1 MRKSFVWAVVG
12 LIAMVGLIAC
22 DGGGEDGG
30 GGGGGSSVATVA
42 TVEIQQTGL
51 VLTESGATRQLSAV
65 AYDAQGN
72 PLDASFSWSSTT
84 PADIDV
90 DSSGKVTAKKANGS
104 SQIIA
109 EANGVR
115 SAPLLTVVTMLPA
128 GAIPLTD
135 AQIVG
140 DPVETDPEAEP
151 SFDNTYKVVL
161 SGISPPAVGAL
172 LINTESKPVA
182 GKVVAVDTVGGQT
195 TVTLRLVSLREMFPY
210 LNINEKIDLSQAPVE
225 VNPDI
230 AAAYDIQ
237 HSGNTYT
244 FTPKPVAS
252 PLLAASMAGAVT
264 MPAAAGSTTLGP
276 FKCEADIS
284 AIQLSVPPVISLAQD
299 FSLDLVYTSAA
310 GLERLV
316 VKGEVKPKVEVNVT
330 VSIGPGVT
338 FECAAELF
346 VIRIPV
352 GGPLSFF
359 VAGLVPFEAGF
370 AGGVNVTAVTVGL
383 GVKAEASAAA
393 EIGIACPG
401 GTDCEFVKDV
411 TGSADAKPKLDLP
424 SLGDLRFEPSIGGF
438 GRVKLAIG
446 NPFFKSLRLDT
457 FYAQAGPKLEG
468 SFASKASQID
478 DTSYKSDYKASLEAK
493 AGVGIK
499 LRDTLKLLGLSSI
512 NVLELSES
520 VGIAKSPGGAV
531 TADRND
537 FASGDRVNFHVELD
551 PGTVNFFPLLG
562 PYNANEI
569 LLVRNIPGNVFP
581 IVGRV
586 TATSGQTAFDIPFTA
601 TDSGSVTQFTA
612 FVVTTLLPADI
623 FALEIDTAVE
633 QPTNATLTA
642 QERYETITDRT
653 DGPST
658 IRSHFVQTYTV
669 SYTLTLDQ
677 STSNTS
683 SQTFDF
689 TAVGGNAT
697 YEEKYDYVK
706 FTPGQGSGDC
716 TYDETIEDHY
726 VSTGSATGAGQ
737 VALYVL
743 SDGAYDID
751 IMQDGQVTSTRNGV
765 WTAHYDFTGTDNTCR
780 TQVDDPYT
788 DTDAVYVELSGVGT
802 STPGQTTFSGSE
814 TSTTGNIS
822 DWGGE
827 TTMTKTW
834 TITLP

>member
-1 MRKSFVWAVVG
+1 MNRLFHKSILSGVVFALSVFVS
-12 LIAMVGLIAC
+12 AC
-22 DGGGEDGG
+22 GSGG
-30 GGGGGSSVATVA
+30 GGGGGVGGVESSGGSSVVTVA

-65 AYDAQGN
+65 AYDANGN

-90 DSSGKVTAKKANGS
+90 DSSGKVTAMKDNGS

-115 SAPLLTVVTMLPA
+115 SAPLLTVVAMFPA

-161 SGISPPAVGAL
+161 SGISPPAVGEL
-172 LINTESKPVA
+172 LINTDSKPVA
-182 GKVVAVDTVGGQT
+182 GQVVAVDPPVGGQT
-195 TVTLRLVSLREMFPY
+195 TVTLRLVSLREMFPN
-210 LNINEKIDLSQAPVE
+210 LTINEKIDLSQAPVE
-225 VNPDI
+225 INPDI
-230 AAAYDIQ
+230 AAAYDVQ

-244 FTPKPVAS
+244 FTSKPAVS
-252 PLLAASMAGAVT
+252 HHLAVSM
-264 MPAAAGSTTLGP
+264 AAAGSNNLGP

-284 AIQLSVPPVISLAQD
+284 AIQLSVPPVFSLAQN
-299 FSLDLVYTSAA
+299 FSMDLVYTPAA

-316 VKGEVKPKVEVNVT
+316 VKGEIKPKVEVNVT
-330 VSIGPGVT
+330 VSAGLGFT

-383 GVKAEASAAA
+383 GVKAEASAEA

-401 GTDCEFVKDV
+401 GAGCEFVKDV
-411 TGSADAKPKLDLP
+411 TGSANAKPILNLP

-468 SFASKASQID
+468 SFASKASQIG

-499 LRDTLKLLGLSSI
+499 LGDTLKLLGLSSI

-520 VGIAKSPGGAV
+520 VDIAKSPGGAI
-531 TADRND
+531 TANRDD
-537 FASGDRVNFHVELD
+537 FAPGDQVNFHVELD

-562 PYNANEI
+562 PYNAYEI
-569 LLVRNIPGNVFP
+569 LLVRDTPGNTFP

-586 TATSGQTAFDIPFTA
+586 TATSGQTAFDIPFNA
-601 TDSGSVTQFTA
+601 TDTGSVSQFTV
-612 FVVTTLLPADI
+612 FVVTTLLPFDI
-623 FALEIDTAVE
+623 FALEVGVATP
-633 QPTNATLTA
+633 QPAQIAGTWHGQWSGGTNSGTGNPVGGEWEATLT
-642 QERYETITDRT
+642 QNGSE
-653 DGPST
+653 
-658 IRSHFVQTYTV
+658 
-669 SYTLTLDQ
+669 L
-677 STSNTS
+677 
-683 SQTFDF
+683 
-689 TAVGGNAT
+689 GGNLNIIVIT
-697 YEEKYDYVK
+697 
-706 FTPGQGSGDC
+706 GGSGTCPGAISGTVTGNSFQFGTGAACGSFTWDGQ
-716 TYDETIEDHY
+716 YYPESAPPSLAGEWQQG
-726 VSTGSATGAGQ
+726 VSTG
-737 VALYVL
+737 
-743 SDGAYDID
+743 I
-751 IMQDGQVTSTRNGV
+751 
-765 WTAHYDFTGTDNTCR
+765 
-780 TQVDDPYT
+780 
-788 DTDAVYVELSGVGT
+788 
-802 STPGQTTFSGSE
+802 FSGSA
-814 TSTTGNIS
+814 GP
-822 DWGGE
+822 
-827 TTMTKTW
+827 
-834 TITLP
+834 LPPED